1 MDKLIHGLATLAER
15 TDTEVT
21 IAFDGQLG
29 RLEPIAVP
37 RDVQVLYSA
46 PDQRVEELMMTLV
59 RTSTRASSCRT
70 ANAHMININD
80 KPRPSYVLPS
90 ALATWLEET

>member
-29 RLEPIAVP
+29 RPEPIAVP

-59 RTSTRASSCRT
+59 RTSTRAASSCRHRERT
-70 ANAHMININD
+70 HDQHQRQAACFI
-80 KPRPSYVLPS
+80 RPSERS
-90 ALATWLEET
+90 GHLA